1 MHMHDED
8 EVAATGE
15 FVVKKITRLNDLKE
29 GDKLDESDLCFQNEE
44 RIIQCEYIKEE
55 TKKEKYKIKP
65 GIYSLAH
72 INQAIGLEEMN
83 MKQRRILE
91 TYDNSKNIMDEAK
104 LFFSQKEVYKF
115 LEKDM
120 KRAILVYSP
129 PGFGKTCAITKV
141 SKSLCDEDSG
151 TVVISWPT
159 AEIDARHASRFLSS
173 RSEYTKECT
182 RLVFIIEDIGGG
194 EMEHNG
200 GSRGID
206 SALLNLLDGVDV
218 TFSLPTFI
226 IATTNHPANLL
237 DALADRPGRFDEFIE
252 LSPPDAAQRVE
263 LIEFIAK
270 RKINKDEKK
279 AIEKADNFSVAH
291 LSEVVERSLLKGK
304 TYEEVVNEIQTHRK
318 SFSRNFEKD
327 KAGMGINM

>member
-1 MHMHDED
+1 MGSK
-8 EVAATGE
+8 GE
-15 FVVKKITRLNDLKE
+15 FIVRTVTELKSLGV
-29 GDKLDESDLCFQNEE
+29 GDKISESDLCFQNEE

-55 TKKEKYKIKP
+55 TKREKYKIKP

-72 INQAIGLEEMN
+72 IGNSVGLDEME
-83 MKQRRILE
+83 MKQRRILK

-104 LFFSQKEVYKF
+104 LFFSQKEVYDF

-141 SKSLCDEDSG
+141 SQDLLDEDPG

-159 AEIDARHASRFLSS
+159 AEIDAREVSRFLSS

-194 EMEHNG
+194 EVEDRG
-200 GSRGID
+200 GARGID

-226 IATTNHPANLL
+226 IATTNYPGNLL

-252 LSPPDAAQRVE
+252 LLPPNYDQRVE
-263 LIEFIAK
+263 LVEFIAK
-270 RKINKDEKK
+270 REISDDEKT
-279 AIEKADNFSVAH
+279 AIKVAENFSVAH
-291 LSEVVERSLLKGK
+291 LSEIVERSLLKNK
-304 TYEEVVNEIQTHRK
+304 TYAQVVDEICKHRK
-318 SFSRNFEKD
+318 TFSRNFEKE
-327 KAGMGINM
+327 KSKMGIAQ